1 MALLGPVLQRLNGEL
16 LRPLIRMGLYALEKA
31 KVLSPMPSGMQGVT
45 VTFESILVQALRS
58 AGITAE
64 DRYLSTAFSIANF
77 DQTIVDNVDLDKL
90 MQKRAIAQG
99 VDPDIL
105 RAPEDVQKMRAARQ
119 EQQAQQAQMAQ
130 AVQMSEVVKNIQA
143 TNPGISNVGS
153 IQSLQGY

>member
-1 MALLGPVLQRLNGEL
+1 ML
-16 LRPLIRMGLYALEKA
+16 
-31 KVLSPMPSGMQGVT
+31 
-45 VTFESILVQALRS
+45 
-58 AGITAE
+58 
-64 DRYLSTAFSIANF
+64 
-77 DQTIVDNVDLDKL
+77 
-90 MQKRAIAQG
+90 QG